1 MLDTTGSPG
10 DGVVRYQ
17 VQISDDGTTWSTP
30 IATGPG
36 STVTTI
42 QVPPATGRFIRV
54 TDQGSSGSWW
64 SIHELTVQAPG
75 EPAPAADQSGDV
87 QRRTAQLPDGTQL
100 NVVYNSGKQLA
111 TFDVVWGSATYTY
124 RLPVGAAAIFT
135 TRAAA

>member
-1 MLDTTGSPG
+1 
-10 DGVVRYQ
+10 
-17 VQISDDGTTWSTP
+17 
-30 IATGPG
+30 
-36 STVTTI
+36 
-42 QVPPATGRFIRV
+42 V

-75 EPAPAADQSGDV
+75 EPAPAAGQSGDV
-87 QRRTAQLPDGTQL
+87 QRRTTQLPDGTQL

-124 RLPVGAAAIFT
+124 RLPAGAAAIFT